1 MKAWLKKLSLRFL
14 AQESGQSL
22 LVIIFAITAMIGVA
36 ATVTDLGTAYVK
48 TAQTQTAVDAAVLAA
63 GMTLP
68 VKTGDTTAIAKTTAV
83 AKEYLAKNGV
93 TDTTNTTITLGD
105 LTDGAYYSIYVNQP
119 AAAPTA
125 FAKIFGI
132 NTITFARDA
141 KAKVVPCTAL
151 SDLVPLS
158 IQEHIL
164 NELIANNDTLHCIL
178 KYGDNDDEV
187 NNGAFGAIDL
197 DGVKGG
203 GANDYTSWLTYGYQ
217 AKLTVGTVLPIEG
230 GNMTGPTYAGI
241 VSRYNACTHFPSEG
255 GCKITKY
262 VDDCPRVMKIAV
274 IEYTDSSHKY
284 VRIKG
289 FAAFVLEDYS
299 TYEDQ
304 GCVIGSYANMVN
316 IGAADGDL
324 TGTMPAFGVYSL
336 VLTN

>member
-1 MKAWLKKLSLRFL
+1 MKAMLKTLSPRYLL
-14 AQESGQSL
+14 QESGQSL

-48 TAQTQTAVDAAVLAA
+48 TAQTQTAVDAAVLA
-63 GMTLP
+63 GGFTLP
-68 VKTGDTTAIAKTTAV
+68 IKTSDSTAIAKATTV
-83 AKEYLAKNGV
+83 AKEYLTKNGV
-93 TDTTNTTITLGD
+93 TDTSNTTVTLGD
-105 LTDGAYYSIYVNQP
+105 LTDGAYYSIYVSQP
-119 AAAPTA
+119 ASAPTA

-132 NTITFARDA
+132 TSITFARDA

-158 IQEHIL
+158 IQEGIL
-164 NELIANNDTLHCIL
+164 NQLIADNKTQHCIL
-178 KYGDNDDEV
+178 KYGLKDDNV

-203 GANDYTSWLTYGYQ
+203 GANDYTNWLANGYQ
-217 AKLTVGTVLPIEG
+217 AKLTVGTVLPIEA

-241 VSRYNACTHFPSEG
+241 VERYNACTHFPSEG
-255 GCKITKY
+255 GCKISKY

-289 FAAFVLEDYS
+289 FAAFVLEDYT
-299 TYEDQ
+299 TYADK

-316 IGAADGDL
+316 VGAADGDL
-324 TGTMPAFGVYSL
+324 TGTKPAFGVYSL
-336 VLTN
+336 ILTN

>member
-1 MKAWLKKLSLRFL
+1 MKAWLKKLSLRL
-14 AQESGQSL
+14 LLQESGQSL

-63 GMTLP
+63 GMQLP
-68 VKTGDTTAIAKTTAV
+68 VKTGDTAAV
-83 AKEYLAKNGV
+83 NKASATAKEYLTKNGV
-93 TDTTNTTITLGD
+93 TDTTNATVTLGD
-105 LTDGAYYSIYVNQP
+105 LNDGAYYSIYVSQP
-119 AAAPTA
+119 ASSPTA

-132 NTITFARDA
+132 TSITFARDA

-158 IQEHIL
+158 IQETIL
-164 NELIANNDTLHCIL
+164 NQIIADGKSQHAVL
-178 KYGDNDDEV
+178 KYGMKDDNV

-203 GANDYTSWLTYGYQ
+203 GANDYTNWLANGYQ
-217 AKLTVGTVLPIEG
+217 AKLTVGTVLPIEA
-230 GNMTGPTYAGI
+230 GNMTGPTYSGI
-241 VSRYNACTHFPSEG
+241 VERYNACTHYPSEG

-274 IEYTDSSHKY
+274 IEYTDGSHKY

-289 FAAFVLEDYS
+289 FAAFVLEDYT
-299 TYEDQ
+299 TYADK

-324 TGTMPAFGVYSL
+324 TGTLPEFGVYSL
-336 VLTN
+336 ILTN

>member
-1 MKAWLKKLSLRFL
+1 MKAWLKQLSRWLFR
-14 AQESGQSL
+14 QESGQSL
-22 LVIIFAITAMIGVA
+22 LVIIFAVTALIGAA
-36 ATVTDLGTAYVK
+36 ATVTDLGAAYVK
-48 TAQTQTAVDAAVLAA
+48 TAQTQTAVDAAVLAS

-68 VKTGDTTAIAKTTAV
+68 VRSGDTTAVTRATEV
-83 AKEYLAKNGV
+83 AKEYLTKNGV
-93 TDTTNTTITLGD
+93 TDTTSTTVTLGD
-105 LTDGAYYSIYVNQP
+105 LNDGAYYSIYVSQP
-119 AAAPTA
+119 ASAETS

-132 NTITFARDA
+132 TSITFARDA
-141 KAKVVPCTAL
+141 KAKIVPCSAL

-164 NELIANNDTLHCIL
+164 QELIDNNDTLHCIL
-178 KYGDNDDEV
+178 KYGDNDEEV
-187 NNGAFGAIDL
+187 ENGAFGAIDL

-203 GANDYTSWLTYGYQ
+203 GANDYTSWLANGYQ
-217 AKLTVGTVLPIEG
+217 AKLTVGTILPIEG
-230 GNMTGPTYAGI
+230 GNMTGPTYSGI
-241 VSRYNACTHFPSEG
+241 ASRYNGCTHFPSEG

-289 FAAFVLEDYS
+289 FAAFVLEDYT

-324 TGTMPAFGVYSL
+324 TGTLPEFGVYSL
-336 VLTN
+336 ILTN

>member
-1 MKAWLKKLSLRFL
+1 MKAWLKQLSRWLFR
-14 AQESGQSL
+14 QESGQSL
-22 LVIIFAITAMIGVA
+22 LVIIFAITALIGAA
-36 ATVTDLGTAYVK
+36 ATVTDLGAAYVK
-48 TAQTQTAVDAAVLAA
+48 TAQTQTAVDAAVLAS

-68 VKTGDTTAIAKTTAV
+68 VRSGDTTAVTRATEV
-83 AKEYLAKNGV
+83 AKEYLTKNGV
-93 TDTTNTTITLGD
+93 TDTTSTTVTLGD
-105 LTDGAYYSIYVNQP
+105 LNDGAYYSIYVSQP
-119 AAAPTA
+119 ASAETN

-132 NTITFARDA
+132 TSITFARDA
-141 KAKVVPCTAL
+141 KAKIVPCSAL

-164 NELIANNDTLHCIL
+164 QDLIDQNLTDHCIL
-178 KYGDNDDEV
+178 KYGDNDIEV
-187 NNGAFGAIDL
+187 ENGAFGAIDL

-203 GANDYTSWLTYGYQ
+203 GANDYTSWLANGYQ

-230 GNMTGPTYAGI
+230 GNMTGPTYSGI
-241 VSRYNACTHFPSEG
+241 VSRYNGCTHFPSEG

-289 FAAFVLEDYS
+289 FAAFVLEDYT

-324 TGTMPAFGVYSL
+324 TGTLPEFGVYSL
-336 VLTN
+336 ILTN